1 MLQEKAQKICSQNAH
16 CDQKTFLQIRS
27 KKQTIFI
34 QSTQTN
40 YEYGTPIGHPQFTY
54 PEIDYLSIIA
64 SPSHEGH
71 VPFKKNQEIYTI

>member
-1 MLQEKAQKICSQNAH
+1 MPPECTLQSKNLFP
-16 CDQKTFLQIRS
+16 DPL

-40 YEYGTPIGHPQFTY
+40 YEYDTPIGHPQFTY